1 MQMKSWFIISVPMCL
16 CACVCGYV
24 LLGLFNAFYSFR
36 CFHRFA
42 SDGHKERSEK
52 CVEEYLSRL
61 DSMLGTKYAP
71 GQSIMMDSPSVPTL
85 CNALTAH
92 EHPDVL
98 EWGSGGTTTFF
109 SQFSSSWHSIEHE
122 KEWADQAR
130 TLIHLTILKHIYFP
144 RHAQQEIWSTLTGT
158 NNSQP
163 AIFLIFSVPPG
174 AWWLTGF
181 GTSVASRACSP
192 GPCAARHSASS
203 VEIRQARWWIH
214 EGICY
219 LLCCPALNRCW
230 THLQCDTNRWQGTR
244 GLCSCGTARRTT
256 SGRDRTGHGSWFW
269 AFWIPCAPSLVQD
282 TDMGADSTQA
292 SGGHDTTSCRP
303 SPTTAWWLSTSK
315 RRKTWIG
322 QEQENFKRNI
332 ILLLTS
338 VKGWN
343 SEEDMKILYGQLNH
357 PEHDTAQKPATEGL
371 SDTAVPTSWA

>member
-158 NNSQP
+158 NRLSLP
-163 AIFLIFSVPPG
+163 FFWSFLCLQVLGDLQGLGLLSPVGPVVLDHVPPDIPWKSDRPDDG
-174 AWWLTGF
+174 SMKEFATY
-181 GTSVASRACSP
+181 
-192 GPCAARHSASS
+192 CAAPRSIDAERTYNVILIDGRARVACAVAVLRDELLRDETGLVMVHDFERSEYHVLLRWYKILIWERTAPRHLVVMTPLPADL
-203 VEIRQARWWIH
+203 RQPLPGDWV
-214 EGICY
+214 
-219 LLCCPALNRCW
+219 LLKGER
-230 THLQCDTNRWQGTR
+230 R
-244 GLCSCGTARRTT
+244 GL
-256 SGRDRTGHGSWFW
+256 GRSKR
-269 AFWIPCAPSLVQD
+269 
-282 TDMGADSTQA
+282 
-292 SGGHDTTSCRP
+292 
-303 SPTTAWWLSTSK
+303 TSK
-315 RRKTWIG
+315 GT
-322 QEQENFKRNI
+322 
-332 ILLLTS
+332 
-338 VKGWN
+338 
-343 SEEDMKILYGQLNH
+343 
-357 PEHDTAQKPATEGL
+357 
-371 SDTAVPTSWA
+371 